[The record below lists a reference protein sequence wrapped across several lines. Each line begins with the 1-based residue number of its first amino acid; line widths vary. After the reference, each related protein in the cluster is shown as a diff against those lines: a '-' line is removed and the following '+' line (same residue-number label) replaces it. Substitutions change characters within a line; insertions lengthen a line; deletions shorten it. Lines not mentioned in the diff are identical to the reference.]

1 MVYNIYRKR
10 EKVRFPKMPRMN
22 RTNRKVNTNIKWE
35 VVGYICLALAVFGQ
49 ITVGKFYLV
58 AQFAYLCA
66 NVATVIR
73 DFVIDMPISNKT
85 KDIVFT
91 GITIALIVCRIFS

>member
-1 MVYNIYRKR
+1 MKKINS
-10 EKVRFPKMPRMN
+10 
-22 RTNRKVNTNIKWE
+22 NIKWE
-35 VVGYICLALAVFGQ
+35 IVGYICLALAVFGQ
-49 ITVGKFYLV
+49 ITVGKFYLI
-58 AQFAYLCA
+58 AQFAYLIA

-73 DFVIDMPISNKT
+73 DFIIGMPTSNKT